1 MGLGKACH
9 TSPVAARYRVFSVRV
24 AAVSSLT
31 PHFVRVTL
39 TGDELGAFSSV
50 GLDQRIKVVLPIPG
64 HGFTDLP
71 DGEDWYA
78 AWRALPDDT
87 RNPLRTYTVRSFRP
101 DAHELDIDFVAHGD
115 TGPASRWVA
124 GCAVGDELRIVG
136 PAVPSSPDE
145 LPSGAAEFAP
155 GAANRILLA
164 GDETAA
170 PAICAILEALDVT
183 TVGHVFIEVPTD
195 ADRLPVT
202 APAGVEVRWI
212 ARNGASHGVRMTD
225 HVHAW
230 ASTAVSP
237 LSTSGLVP
245 IAGASVAGVDVAD
258 VELADVDVDHQTL
271 WDVPTAESH
280 RPVYAWIAGE
290 AACIKELRRHLVRG
304 VGLDRKQV
312 AFMGYWRHG
321 KAEN

>member
-1 MGLGKACH
+1 VVAALESLGKACH
-9 TSPVAARYRVFSVRV
+9 TRIVAARYRVFSVRV
-24 AAVSSLT
+24 AAVTSLT

-64 HGFTDLP
+64 LGFTDLP

-78 AWRALPDDT
+78 AWRALPDEA

-115 TGPASRWVA
+115 AGPASRWVSS
-124 GCAVGDELRIVG
+124 CRVGDELRIVG
-136 PAVPSSPDE
+136 PAVPSSPAE
-145 LPSGAAEFAP
+145 LPTGAAEFAP
-155 GAANRILLA
+155 GSANRILLA

-170 PAICAILEALDVT
+170 PAICAILEALDVS

-225 HVHAW
+225 QVHAW
-230 ASTAVSP
+230 ASTAVAGGACS
-237 LSTSGLVP
+237 SSDELV
-245 IAGASVAGVDVAD
+245 
-258 VELADVDVDHQTL
+258 DVDVDQQVL
-271 WDVPTAESH
+271 WDIP
-280 RPVYAWIAGE
+280 PVTDSQLYAWIAGE
-290 AACIKELRRHLVRG
+290 AGCIKELRRHLVRG

>member
-1 MGLGKACH
+1 MPYSYL
-9 TSPVAARYRVFSVRV
+9 VAARYRVFSVRV
-24 AAVSSLT
+24 AAVSALT
-31 PHFVRVTL
+31 PSFVRVTL
-39 TGDELGAFSSV
+39 TGDALADFSAV

-71 DGEDWYA
+71 DGDDWYG
-78 AWRALPDDT
+78 AWRALPDAQ

-101 DAHELDIDFVAHGD
+101 DARELDIDFVAHGD
-115 TGPASRWVA
+115 TGPASRWVSA
-124 GCAVGDELRIVG
+124 CRVGDELRIVG
-136 PAVPSSPDE
+136 PAVPSSPAE

-155 GAANRILLA
+155 GSATRILLA

-170 PAICAILEALDVT
+170 PAIWAILEALDVA

-225 HVHAW
+225 QVHAW
-230 ASTAVSP
+230 AAEVT
-237 LSTSGLVP
+237 TGT
-245 IAGASVAGVDVAD
+245 ASVPGLTRGAVD
-258 VELADVDVDHQTL
+258 LADVDVDEQVL
-271 WDVPTAESH
+271 WDVPAALDE

-290 AACIKELRRHLVRG
+290 AGCVKELRRHLVRG
-304 VGLDRKQV
+304 VGLDRRQV

-321 KAEN
+321 KAEH

>member
-1 MGLGKACH
+1 M
-9 TSPVAARYRVFSVRV
+9 AARYRVFSVRV
-24 AAVSSLT
+24 AAVTSLT
-31 PHFVRVTL
+31 PSFVRVTL
-39 TGDELGAFSSV
+39 TGDALAEFSAV
-50 GLDQRIKVVLPIPG
+50 GLDQRIKIVLPIPG

-71 DGEDWYA
+71 DGEDWYG
-78 AWRALPDDT
+78 AWRALPDAV

-101 DAHELDIDFVAHGD
+101 DARELDIDFVAHGD
-115 TGPASRWVA
+115 TGPASRWVSE
-124 GCAVGDELRIVG
+124 CRVGDELRIVG
-136 PAVPSSPDE
+136 PAVPSSPAE
-145 LPSGAAEFAP
+145 LPTGAAEFDP

-170 PAICAILEALDVT
+170 PAICAILEALDVA

-195 ADRLPVT
+195 ADRLPVS

-212 ARNGASHGVRMTD
+212 ARNGATHGVRMTD
-225 HVHAW
+225 QVHAW
-230 ASTAVSP
+230 ASTVA
-237 LSTSGLVP
+237 
-245 IAGASVAGVDVAD
+245 AGSACGDT
-258 VELADVDVDHQTL
+258 VELADVDVDEQVL
-271 WDVPTAESH
+271 WDIPAAAES

-290 AACIKELRRHLVRG
+290 AGCVKELRRHLVRG

>member
-1 MGLGKACH
+1 MPYSYL
-9 TSPVAARYRVFSVRV
+9 VAARYRVFSVRV
-24 AAVSSLT
+24 AAVSALT
-31 PHFVRVTL
+31 PSFVRVTL
-39 TGDELGAFSSV
+39 TGDALADFSAV

-71 DGEDWYA
+71 DGDDWYG
-78 AWRALPDDT
+78 AWRALPDAE

-101 DAHELDIDFVAHGD
+101 DARELDIDFVAHGD
-115 TGPASRWVA
+115 TGPASRWVSS
-124 GCAVGDELRIVG
+124 CRVGDELRIVG
-136 PAVPSSPDE
+136 PAVPSSPAE

-155 GAANRILLA
+155 GSATRILLA

-170 PAICAILEALDVT
+170 PAICAILEALDVA

-225 HVHAW
+225 QVHAW
-230 ASTAVSP
+230 AAEVTTGA
-237 LSTSGLVP
+237 
-245 IAGASVAGVDVAD
+245 ASVAEPLRGAVD
-258 VELADVDVDHQTL
+258 LADVDVDEQVL
-271 WDVPTAESH
+271 WDVPAALDE

-290 AACIKELRRHLVRG
+290 AGCVKELRRHLVRG
-304 VGLDRKQV
+304 VGLDRRQV

-321 KAEN
+321 KAEH

>member
-1 MGLGKACH
+1 M
-9 TSPVAARYRVFSVRV
+9 AARYRVFSVRV
-24 AAVSSLT
+24 AAVTSLT

-39 TGDELGAFSSV
+39 TGDALAEFSSV
-50 GLDQRIKVVLPIPG
+50 GLDQRIKIVLPIPG

-71 DGEDWYA
+71 DGEDWYG
-78 AWRALPDDT
+78 AWRALPDAV

-101 DAHELDIDFVAHGD
+101 DARELDIDFVAHGD
-115 TGPASRWVA
+115 TGPASRWVSA
-124 GCAVGDELRIVG
+124 CRVGDELRIVG
-136 PAVPSSPDE
+136 PAVPSSPAE
-145 LPSGAAEFAP
+145 LPTGAAEFDP

-170 PAICAILEALDVT
+170 PAICAILEALDVA

-195 ADRLPVT
+195 ADRLPVS

-225 HVHAW
+225 QVHAW
-230 ASTAVSP
+230 ASTVA
-237 LSTSGLVP
+237 
-245 IAGASVAGVDVAD
+245 AGPACGDAG
-258 VELADVDVDHQTL
+258 ELADVDVDEQVL
-271 WDVPTAESH
+271 WDIPAGDEP

-290 AACIKELRRHLVRG
+290 AGCVKELRRHLVRG